1 MSDLNRRYFIMTIP
15 NNEENNALDICIG
28 DNTTQ
33 KYNLDSSELL
43 IKTTQENIDVYLSG
57 STESLGI
64 EYTYE
69 EICSVLSGPNWLG
82 DVELSL

>member
-43 IKTTQENIDVYLSG
+43 IKTTQGNIDTYLSG

-64 EYTYE
+64 EYTLAQVQS
-69 EICSVLSGPNWLG
+69 IITGSTWVDLSTLG
-82 DVELSL
+82 